1 VSNYYFIRHGQAG
14 IRTDYD
20 RLSDLGREQ
29 SRALGEWLA
38 SQPVEFATAIAG
50 GLSRQQETAAAVA
63 AAYSLSGRRFP
74 EIVTDTGWNE
84 FDLDGVYA
92 DIAPVLA
99 ERDPQF
105 RAEYEQ
111 MLAHL
116 ADEDHSI
123 HRRWTA
129 CDLAVIR
136 AWVAGAIPGR
146 AESWTAF
153 QARITSAWGGLPHSQ
168 PGANIAIFTSATPI
182 AITLGSVLN
191 ADARA
196 RFRLAGALYNTA
208 YSVVRMQAGDASLFS
223 FNNVPHLSRPELQT
237 FR

>member
-1 VSNYYFIRHGQAG
+1 MSNYYFIRHGQAG
-14 IRTDYD
+14 IRTRYD
-20 RLSDLGREQ
+20 QLSSLGLEQ

-38 SQPVEFATAIAG
+38 SRSVEFAAVISG
-50 GLSRQQETAAAVA
+50 GLNRQQETASAVA
-63 AAYSLSGRRFP
+63 ASYSRSGRHFP
-74 EIVTDTGWNE
+74 EIIIDTGWNE

-99 ERDPQF
+99 ARDPQF

-116 ADEDHSI
+116 ADEGHSI
-123 HRRWTA
+123 HRRWTP

-136 AWVAGAIPGR
+136 AWVTGSIPGC

-153 QARITSAWGGLPHSQ
+153 QARIASAWAGLSLS
-168 PGANIAIFTSATPI
+168 GREDNIAIFTSATPI
-182 AITLGSVLN
+182 AITLGCVLN
-191 ADARA
+191 ADPRT

-208 YSVVRMQAGDASLFS
+208 YSVVRMQGGEASLFS
-223 FNNVPHLSRPELQT
+223 FNNLPHLDRPELQT